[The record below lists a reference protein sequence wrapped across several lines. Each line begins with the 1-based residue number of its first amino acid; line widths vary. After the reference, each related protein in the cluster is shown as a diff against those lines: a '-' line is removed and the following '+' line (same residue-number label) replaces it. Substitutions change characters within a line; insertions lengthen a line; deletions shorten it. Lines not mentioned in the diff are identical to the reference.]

1 MVHRVPATDKIR
13 AAIGWQA
20 SLDLDVILADVIK
33 HMQTAGAGEA
43 DAAQPEREARAEPSA
58 ASTARTAS
66 E

>member
-33 HMQTAGAGEA
+33 HMQTAGAGFEA
-43 DAAQPEREARAEPSA
+43 PVGA
-58 ASTARTAS
+58 
-66 E
+66 

>member
-33 HMQTAGAGEA
+33 HMQTAGAGGTVGDRIPA
-43 DAAQPEREARAEPSA
+43 
-58 ASTARTAS
+58 
-66 E
+66 